1 VLTIGLD
8 IGGANTKLAVT
19 SAPDSSSYLH
29 LQEVLSRYFPF
40 WLQHRRLSQLLEEL
54 LEEFEEQRPTVA
66 ATLTAE
72 LSDCFRTKRDG
83 VLFILRSLEKVAP
96 LALVLTSTGKL
107 IPLKQAQSE
116 PLMCAAANWIAPP
129 LVLWSVFPEFLFIDS
144 GSTTTDIIPV
154 RDGTPLVTDPT
165 DTGRLAHHELL
176 YTGALRTNV
185 ATIVDHVEIRGTRI
199 SVASENFAT
208 TADVNLVL
216 GLISENEYTIP
227 SSDNG
232 PNNLTGAFVR
242 LARVVCSDI
251 ESMSRQDIESMAKFI
266 HRRQVERISTEITNC
281 ISSHGLPGDVPCVVA
296 GVGSRFLAREAAKR
310 AGLRKIVTFDRL
322 LRDHIQIDLGRR
334 SRDALHHAPATALSI
349 LPHLRPELCG

>member
-1 VLTIGLD
+1 MLTIGLD
-8 IGGANTKLAVT
+8 IGGANTKLAAT
-19 SAPDSSSYLH
+19 SSDSCSRLH
-29 LQEVLSRYFPF
+29 LHEVLSRYFPF
-40 WLQHRRLSQLLEEL
+40 WLKHRRLSQFLEGLLEP
-54 LEEFEEQRPTVA
+54 FEKQAPTVA

-72 LSDCFRTKRDG
+72 LSDCFRTKKDG
-83 VLFILRSLEKVAP
+83 VLFVLSSLEKVAP
-96 LALVLTSTGKL
+96 SALILTSAAKL
-107 IPLKQAQSE
+107 VPIKEARNQ

-129 LVLWSVFPEFLFIDS
+129 LVLSSAFPEFLFIDS

-154 RDGTPLVTDPT
+154 RDGTPLVADPT

-185 ATIVDHVEIRGTRI
+185 ATIVDHVEIRGTSI

-208 TADVNLVL
+208 SADVNLVL
-216 GLISENEYTIP
+216 GLISENEYTVP

-232 PNNLTGAFVR
+232 PSDLTGALVR

-251 ESMSRQDIESMAKFI
+251 ESMSRQDIVAMARFI
-266 HRRQVERISTEITNC
+266 YDSQVERISREISNC
-281 ISSHGLPGDVPCVVA
+281 ISSHGLPADVPCVVA

-334 SRDALHHAPATALSI
+334 SEDALHHAPATALSI
-349 LPHLRPELCG
+349 LPQLRPELCG